1 MKRPPA
7 WWEGMETRSLA
18 VAVMVIAA
26 VYVFAA
32 TRLGAPREGDPV
44 GPAAFPTL
52 VGIALFASAA
62 IVLYEDWTKAAVRVA
77 RARDPQAGR
86 ALMVLAG
93 ITLWTALYY
102 WAFGRIGYL
111 VATPPYL
118 FVLLMFFDSKKLIAN
133 AAIAIIFTLV
143 AYILFSHVLA
153 ANLPRGI
160 VPRSWIH

>member
-1 MKRPPA
+1 
-7 WWEGMETRSLA
+7 METRSLA
-18 VAVMVIAA
+18 IAMMVIAA

-32 TRLGAPREGDPV
+32 ARLGAPSVGDPV

-62 IVLYEDWTKAAVRVA
+62 AVFYEDWTKAIRVA
-77 RARDPQAGR
+77 PARNPQSGR
-86 ALMVLAG
+86 SLMVLAG

-102 WAFGRIGYL
+102 WAFSRIGYL
-111 VATPPYL
+111 IATPVYL

-133 AAIAIIFTLV
+133 ATIALTFTLV
-143 AYILFSHVLA
+143 AYMLFSHVLG

-160 VPRSWIH
+160 YPQSWIH